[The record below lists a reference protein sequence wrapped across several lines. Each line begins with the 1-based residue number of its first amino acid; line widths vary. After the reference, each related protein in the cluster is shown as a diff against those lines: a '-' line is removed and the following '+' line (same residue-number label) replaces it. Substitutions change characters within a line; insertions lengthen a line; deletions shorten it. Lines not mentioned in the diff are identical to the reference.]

1 MQYTVSISYM
11 DAIVSGACKSLLD
24 LVRQYFTF
32 WIIILSEKCLSEYKR
47 EIVETQRNSNSEN
60 MFGSQKCGFLFLM
73 LISMVTAM
81 LDLGALQRAL
91 NPTYE
96 SNAVFK
102 RKLESSHL
110 ISSKMKWNY
119 NGSCEG
125 DLVTWLYNGP
135 FERRPYIWKQF

>member
-1 MQYTVSISYM
+1 
-11 DAIVSGACKSLLD
+11 
-24 LVRQYFTF
+24 
-32 WIIILSEKCLSEYKR
+32 
-47 EIVETQRNSNSEN
+47 

-102 RKLESSHL
+102 RKLESFSSESR
-110 ISSKMKWNY
+110 ISGRSILK
-119 NGSCEG
+119 SA
-125 DLVTWLYNGP
+125 
-135 FERRPYIWKQF
+135 